1 MRTIWN
7 GSISF
12 GLVNIPIGLAL
23 ATQRNDVAFRTLHR
37 ECGTPIKQKRWCPVH
52 EREVEAD
59 ELVKGWEFA
68 KGQYVLVEESDLEA
82 VALQRSQS
90 IEILRFVKLEDVDPV
105 YFDRTYYLAPA
116 EAEAL
121 RRPYVLLLRA
131 MQESGMAAVGKFV
144 LWGKE
149 NLSLIR
155 AQGDALALELLFF
168 ADDVRSKAEIEE
180 AVGATQVKKP
190 ELELASQIIAGL
202 AGEWSPEEYENQYR
216 GELKAMLESKLAGHE
231 IAMPEPVAETPVIDL
246 MEALRQSVADAQGRR
261 AAKGSS
267 NGKAAPGSRPG
278 SSGSAAGAASQK
290 GGSRTRSKAPARKSA

>member
-23 ATQRNDVAFRTLHR
+23 ATQRDDVSFRTLHR

-59 ELVKGWEFA
+59 ELVKGWEVA
-68 KGQYVLVEESDLEA
+68 KGEFVLVEESDLEA
-82 VALQRSQS
+82 VALARSQS
-90 IEILRFVKLEDVDPV
+90 IEIVRFVALADVDPV

-116 EAEAL
+116 STEAQ

-149 NLSLIR
+149 NLCLIR
-155 AQGDALALELLFF
+155 PQGDALALETLFF

-180 AVGATQVKKP
+180 AVGSTEVKTA
-190 ELELASQIIAGL
+190 ELAL
-202 AGEWSPEEYENQYR
+202 AGQVIESLVGDWSAADFENEYR
-216 GELKAMLESKLAGHE
+216 RELKAMLEAKLAGE
-231 IAMPEPVAETPVIDL
+231 QVTRPEPAPETPVVDL
-246 MEALRQSVADAQGRR
+246 MEALRRSVEDVQGRR
-261 AAKGSS
+261 AKAPVKT
-267 NGKAAPGSRPG
+267 KAATG
-278 SSGSAAGAASQK
+278 
-290 GGSRTRSKAPARKSA
+290 GGSRRKTAPARKSA

>member
-23 ATQRNDVAFRTLHR
+23 ATQRTDVSFRTLHR

-59 ELVKGWEFA
+59 ELVKGWEVA
-68 KGQYVLVEESDLEA
+68 KGEYVLVEESDLES

-90 IEILRFVKLEDVDPV
+90 IEILRFVNLADVDPV

-116 EAEAL
+116 EAEAA

-131 MQESGMAAVGKFV
+131 MQETGMAAIGKFV

-149 NLSLIR
+149 NLCLIR
-155 AQGDALALELLFF
+155 PHGESLALETLFF
-168 ADDVRSKAEIEE
+168 AEDVRAKGEIEE
-180 AVGATQVKKP
+180 AVETVEVKDA
-190 ELELASQIIAGL
+190 ELQL
-202 AGEWSPEEYENQYR
+202 AGQVIESLVGPWDIAEFENEYR
-216 GELKAMLESKLAGHE
+216 RDLKAMLEAKLAGE
-231 IAMPEPVAETPVIDL
+231 KIMRPEPVAETPVIDL
-246 MEALRQSVADAQGRR
+246 MEALRRSVAEAGEKKTASTRPR
-261 AAKGSS
+261 KPKAGAPSSSAGST
-267 NGKAAPGSRPG
+267 GSRKKT
-278 SSGSAAGAASQK
+278 AT
-290 GGSRTRSKAPARKSA
+290 TRSK